1 LKKILSIVDEINV
14 LNTNSVPKL
23 LEQPNNLLEM
33 IETFENEKNAN
44 IKKIDSNSD
53 EIETLKKKISLNNR
67 EIEKI
72 TENNE
77 ELTKNRK
84 VLLDKLQVLHKELKE
99 TEEKINTK
107 KEDYEQRSQRLEE
120 LNERVQELNAIQV
133 KFEEK
138 ILENETQLQNDLDKK
153 ENFVKNFENRVQA
166 MKSLIKKEY
175 IHSTQYQL
183 VRALQ
188 KDTAIDLKNVI
199 LALDIKE
206 NQAKKII
213 NDIINEKGPIEYDES
228 AGTIILKEEVD
239 F

>member
-1 LKKILSIVDEINV
+1 MKKILSIVDEINL
-14 LNTNSVPKL
+14 LNTNSIPKL

-53 EIETLKKKISLNNR
+53 EIETFKKKISSNNR
-67 EIEKI
+67 DIEKI

-84 VLLDKLQVLHKELKE
+84 VLLEKLQVLQKELKE

-107 KEDYEQRSQRLEE
+107 REDYEQRSQRIEE
-120 LNERVQELNAIQV
+120 LNERVQELTVIQV

-138 ILENETQLQNDLDKK
+138 IQENEIQLQNDFDKK

-166 MKSLIKKEY
+166 MKSLIKKDY
-175 IHSTQYQL
+175 IRSTQYQL
-183 VRALQ
+183 VKTLQ
-188 KDTAIDLKNVI
+188 KDTAITLKNMIV
-199 LALDIKE
+199 ALDIKE

-213 NDIINEKGPIEYDES
+213 NDIIKENGPIEYDES

>member
-1 LKKILSIVDEINV
+1 M
-14 LNTNSVPKL
+14 NTNSVPKL

>member
-1 LKKILSIVDEINV
+1 MKKILSIVDEINV